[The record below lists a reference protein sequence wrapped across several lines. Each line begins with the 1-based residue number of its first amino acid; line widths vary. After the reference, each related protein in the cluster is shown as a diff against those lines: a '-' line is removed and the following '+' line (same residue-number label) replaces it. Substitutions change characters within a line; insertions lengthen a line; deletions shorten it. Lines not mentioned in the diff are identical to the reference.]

1 MRCDSSSASER
12 SVRGEALGAVGGA
25 ILIFSALA
33 HIGEADPKSAGWWWE
48 WAICRGAI
56 IFI

>member
-1 MRCDSSSASER
+1 M
-12 SVRGEALGAVGGA
+12 GGA

-48 WAICRGAI
+48 WTICRGAI
-56 IFI
+56 IFIWGLTCPLCACS